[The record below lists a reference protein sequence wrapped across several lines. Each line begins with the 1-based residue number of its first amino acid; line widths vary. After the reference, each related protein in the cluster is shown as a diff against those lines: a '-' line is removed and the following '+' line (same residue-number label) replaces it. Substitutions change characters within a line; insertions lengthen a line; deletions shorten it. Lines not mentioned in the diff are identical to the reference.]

1 MMHHSEASDHDGSEK
16 KDNDSTSANESDHPI
31 AKRESANVGRLKVIV
46 SMVLIVSTIA
56 VATIVYKY
64 LSRSEEARFREKFSD
79 NGYKILTSI
88 GASLDK
94 TFGMLDA
101 TSVILVTHAKETN
114 QTWPFVTM
122 ADFGIRVAKLL
133 LLTDVILVT
142 ALPVVT
148 PEKRRKW
155 EAYSVAHD
163 YWVNDCVSVQQT
175 WDWYR
180 GPLED
185 HETKTRAIHDDGIVL
200 PYNHRYSTVAIPAQT
215 LSSFDSPHATLL
227 ARICYRTGKPS
238 RLSQVYVFLALFYS
252 TDICISSHPLVCR
265 NL

>member
-16 KDNDSTSANESDHPI
+16 RDNDSISANEGAHPI
-31 AKRESANVGRLKVIV
+31 AKRETVAVGRLKVIV
-46 SMVLIVSTIA
+46 SLVLIVSTVA
-56 VATIVYKY
+56 VATFVYKY
-64 LSRSEEARFREKFSD
+64 LSRSEEARFREKFRD
-79 NGYKILTSI
+79 DGYKIYSSI

-101 TSVILVTHAKETN
+101 TSVMLVTHAKETN

-122 ADFGIRVAKLL
+122 SDFGIRVAKLL

-148 PEKRRKW
+148 PDQRRKW

-163 YWVNDCVSVQQT
+163 YWVDDCVSVQET

-180 GPLED
+180 GPLER
-185 HETKTRAIHDDGIVL
+185 HETKTRVIHDDGIVL
-200 PYNHRYSTVAIPAQT
+200 PYDHRYRTVVILVIP
-215 LSSFDSPHATLL
+215 SP
-227 ARICYRTGKPS
+227 
-238 RLSQVYVFLALFYS
+238 ALF
-252 TDICISSHPLVCR
+252 
-265 NL
+265 